1 MLGLRGRRSHET
13 HAPADAMAE
22 VVRRQ
27 ARPLA
32 PAACLVTG
40 SSLRPLA
47 LSLRA
52 RGRPPTQ
59 RKQKWAACER
69 SSAKTKLY
77 GSMYRREIPEHAFVP
92 SQPVEWLHCRHSQPE
107 LTGSNSPDRSLWPCH
122 NVSLHLLH
130 HPGCWRG
137 ALRVCCDL
145 AKDRADSPSPT
156 APCPV
161 HPVHLLADVT
171 SARLGSNTRFPVN
184 LQAPS
189 RSKSL

>member
-69 SSAKTKLY
+69 GSAKTKLY

-130 HPGCWRG
+130 HFVPAVM
-137 ALRVCCDL
+137 ALLSHSWASRVGTP
-145 AKDRADSPSPT
+145 DRLTQRRDPSQPLNSPSP
-156 APCPV
+156 
-161 HPVHLLADVT
+161 
-171 SARLGSNTRFPVN
+171 
-184 LQAPS
+184 
-189 RSKSL
+189 

>member
-1 MLGLRGRRSHET
+1 MLGLRGQRSHET

-40 SSLRPLA
+40 SSLRPPLA

-69 SSAKTKLY
+69 GSAKTKLY

-130 HPGCWRG
+130 HPGFWRG
-137 ALRVCCDL
+137 ALRAVATL
-145 AKDRADSPSPT
+145 PKT
-156 APCPV
+156 AQTRP
-161 HPVHLLADVT
+161 
-171 SARLGSNTRFPVN
+171 ARPRHALSIQSICW
-184 LQAPS
+184 LM
-189 RSKSL
+189 